1 MEESKNMPEKKFS
14 TGVITA
20 TVWKNQG
27 VSKNGEIREYR
38 TVSLQRRYTD
48 KSGVWKSTNSLR
60 VNDLPKAA
68 LVLNKAYEYLVLR
81 GFDGSSEDSMNEVLE
96 EEVVM

>member
-1 MEESKNMPEKKFS
+1 MEESKNLPEKKFS

-38 TVSLQRRYTD
+38 TVSLQRRYAD
-48 KSGVWKSTNSLR
+48 KSGVWKSTASLR

-81 GFDGSSEDSMNEVLE
+81 STGMAEENPNEVLE
-96 EEVVM
+96 EEIVM